1 MGKKTL
7 LKKFSRT
14 IDMKNENKE
23 NLKKLLYKTDSCLN
37 MMQNGKFIVAFEK
50 LQGIRQIILN
60 MIIEDVSIGE
70 IKENVHNSEEN

>member
-1 MGKKTL
+1 
-7 LKKFSRT
+7 
-14 IDMKNENKE
+14 MKSENKE

-60 MIIEDVSIGE
+60 MIVEDGFENKVNKDVQNIE
-70 IKENVHNSEEN
+70 